1 MSFLFTYFYAIAKI
15 PSLHNLLL
23 TGSFF
28 SLAMAAIQI
37 SLSLVFFSKMATV
50 VNKGRQMR
58 SMGSQR
64 KLVDTAMI
72 IDIHMRLMTTTIR
85 ITETIILRAY
95 SSQKIVKPVAM
106 KIPALKQSLNRVLSR
121 TVGCFCKVSSY
132 SPACLRMKSGSH
144 LFELVFSV
152 LY

>member
-1 MSFLFTYFYAIAKI
+1 
-15 PSLHNLLL
+15 
-23 TGSFF
+23 
-28 SLAMAAIQI
+28 MAAIQI

-121 TVGCFCKVSSY
+121 TVGCFCEVSSY
-132 SPACLRMKSGSH
+132 YSAC
-144 LFELVFSV
+144 
-152 LY
+152 